1 MSRPLYETK
10 DHLTVEQAV
19 ITFVSSCWSCEAHK
33 MPISYKLDYMLTREK
48 EAKAFVEIKSR
59 NMKWG
64 QFPTIFLSL
73 SKVQAAHD
81 LTKTTGLTCFFVVH
95 ADPDVYWIDLNDLIG
110 RGDLITF
117 GGRTRNTRDSAD
129 VEPVFNIPV
138 DMFRRL

>member
-10 DHLTVEQAV
+10 DHLSVEQAV
-19 ITFVSSCWSCEAHK
+19 IEFVSLCWSCEAHK
-33 MPISYKLDYMLTREK
+33 MPISYKLDYMLTRGK
-48 EAKAFVEIKSR
+48 ESKSFVEIKSR

-73 SKVQAAHD
+73 SKVQAAQD
-81 LTKTTGLTCFFVVH
+81 LSSTSGLPCFFVVH
-95 ADPDVYWIDLNDLIG
+95 ADPDVYWIDFSDLIG

-129 VEPVFNIPV
+129 VEPVYNIPV
-138 DMFRRL
+138 TMFRRL